1 MKLDLDRQPS
11 GRSDLPLRGT
21 LDLGL
26 TEGRPG
32 SAEITGTLAVQ
43 NLESR
48 VLLSGTLKAEGRAEC
63 GRCLKEFAIGW
74 DVPVDLQVMRDVDT
88 DETEGE
94 TLLILQ
100 QKGEVDL
107 RESLREFTV
116 LGYPQAPVCSEEC
129 KGLCPE
135 CGIDRNQGTCECEEQ
150 NVDPRWDGLPD

>member
-1 MKLDLDRQPS
+1 MKLDLDRQAF
-11 GRSDLPLRGT
+11 GRSELHLNGV

-26 TEGRPG
+26 TEGRPS
-32 SAEITGTLAVQ
+32 SAEVSGVLIVQ

-48 VLLSGTLKAEGRAEC
+48 VLLSGKLKAEGNAEC
-63 GRCLKEFAIGW
+63 GRCLNEFAIAW
-74 DVPVDLQVMRDVDT
+74 NVPVNLQVLRDVDT

-107 RESLREFTV
+107 RESLRECAV
-116 LGYPQAPVCSEEC
+116 LGYPQAQVCSEDC
-129 KGLCPE
+129 KGLCPG
-135 CGIDRNQGTCECEEQ
+135 CGIDRNLDTCECEEQ

>member
-1 MKLDLDRQPS
+1 MKLDLDRTQS
-11 GRSDLPLRGT
+11 GRSEISLSGT
-21 LDLGL
+21 LELGMS
-26 TEGRPG
+26 EGRPQQADVAG
-32 SAEITGTLAVQ
+32 DLAIQ

-48 VLLSGTLKAEGRAEC
+48 VLVSGTLQAEGRAEC
-63 GRCLKEFAIGW
+63 GRCLKEFTIRW
-74 DVPVDLQVMRDVDT
+74 DVPVDLQVLRDVDT

-107 RESLREFTV
+107 RDSVRECAV
-116 LGYPQAPVCSEEC
+116 LGYPQSPVCSDEC

-135 CGIDRNQGTCECEEQ
+135 CGIDRNEGTCECEEH